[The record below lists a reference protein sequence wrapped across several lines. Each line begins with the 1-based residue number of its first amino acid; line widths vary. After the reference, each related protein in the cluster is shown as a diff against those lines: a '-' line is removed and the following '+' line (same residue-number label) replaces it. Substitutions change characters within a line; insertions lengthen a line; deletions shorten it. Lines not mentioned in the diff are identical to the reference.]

1 MAQAPKISKYNLY
14 LSSNFDMFF
23 FFELIVYW
31 TSSVIQANFFDQM
44 CFQVNLIAV
53 KLMQEV
59 DLVDLLQSYYAAP
72 VIVFYCD
79 YFCYF
84 HLHI

>member
-53 KLMQEV
+53 KLV
-59 DLVDLLQSYYAAP
+59 SGGRPCRLAAVVLCCTCHSLL
-72 VIVFYCD
+72 
-79 YFCYF
+79 
-84 HLHI
+84 L